1 MKVRLPVAG
10 ARPRISDSEPPVLVA
25 EATLRD
31 PGRPLVCVVGAGE
44 ALPVRDVAAS
54 LVRAFVAAGL
64 DVDELDVRTGAATDA
79 VGAVARELASLETR
93 EGPVVCLGSAVPLY
107 YRASLLLLLSGGLP
121 RSAWASP
128 ARALEARAD
137 VVLPAMRP
145 QLPAA
150 LAHAWRKSYNRTS

>member
-1 MKVRLPVAG
+1 VKVRLPVAG
-10 ARPRISDSEPPVLVA
+10 ARPRISDSEPPVLVV

-31 PGRPLVCVVGAGE
+31 PGRPLVCVVGAVD
-44 ALPVRDVAAS
+44 ALPVRDLASS

-64 DVDELDVRTGAATDA
+64 DVDELDVRAGAATDPGDA
-79 VGAVARELASLETR
+79 VERGLASLETR
-93 EGPVVCLGSAVPLY
+93 EGPVVCLGSAVPLR

-121 RSAWASP
+121 RSAWAPS

-150 LAHAWRKSYNRTS
+150 LAHAWPRSYNRTP